1 MTPKEA
7 NLARQHAFRN
17 RRLALGLDEVRG
29 IWLPK
34 ELHRQ
39 LKDYAEQLKRDHAD
53 ERNCV

>member
-1 MTPKEA
+1 MTPKES

-39 LKDYAEQLKRDHAD
+39 LKDYAEQLKKDHAD